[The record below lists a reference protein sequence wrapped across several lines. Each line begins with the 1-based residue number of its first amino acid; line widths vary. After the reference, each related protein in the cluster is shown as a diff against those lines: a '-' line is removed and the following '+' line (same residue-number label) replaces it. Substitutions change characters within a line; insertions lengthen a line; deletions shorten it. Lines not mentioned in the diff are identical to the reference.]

1 MSENTEIAYLAEY
14 RDARRKG
21 DYERAIDIVFDA
33 IDRDERHL
41 LDEIRGLHTKA
52 AA

>member
-1 MSENTEIAYLAEY
+1 MPENARIAYLAEY
-14 RDARRKG
+14 RDARAKG

-33 IDRDERHL
+33 VDRDERHL

-52 AA
+52 VA